1 MPSPVRRSL
10 RKWPTFRKW
19 LTPGMGV
26 KRWFGISL
34 IGFLLFTLGILI
46 LADMPSHFWE
56 LLRERFSVRNT
67 LGIGAAVGGMAVIVF
82 GLARGFQ
89 TVFNAVQPNPT
100 RKLVDVLYEKSQL
113 GSGLKIVTLGGGTG
127 LSSLLRGLKPMTS
140 NLVAVVT
147 VCDDGGSS
155 GRLSKDLGLLPP
167 GDIRNCLVALA
178 DDESLLSELF
188 NHRFQNGN
196 DLGGHSFGNLF
207 LAALTEVVGDFEEA
221 IQVSSQILAT
231 RGKVIPAT
239 LDKVTLCARMRG
251 GTLVRGES
259 SITDAGGIVEEVYL
273 DPPGATP
280 APEVLAS
287 LASADAVVLGPG
299 SLFTSVIPNLLVE
312 GMEEALRALKCP
324 KIYVCNVMT
333 QPGETDNFGAA
344 DHLAALERHVGAGL
358 VDTIVINIETPS
370 DELLRRYAA
379 EGAHPVDPQIERLNK
394 MGVKVVGAN
403 LISSDNLV
411 RHDSERLAATLIDLL
426 ARHQVRQTDT
436 RTRHLRVV
444 S

>member
-1 MPSPVRRSL
+1 MTRKPV
-10 RKWPTFRKW
+10 RKWPAFRKW
-19 LTPGMGV
+19 LTPGIGV

-34 IGFLLFTLGILI
+34 FGFLMFTVGILI
-46 LADMPSHFWE
+46 LADLPSHFWE

-67 LGIGAAVGGMAVIVF
+67 LGIGAAMGGMGVIVF
-82 GLARGFQ
+82 GLVRGFQ
-89 TVFNAVQPNPT
+89 TMFDAVQPNPT

-113 GSGLKIVTLGGGTG
+113 GSGVKIVTLGGGTG

-188 NHRFQNGN
+188 NHRFQGGN

-207 LAALTEVVGDFEEA
+207 LAALTEVVGDFEKA
-221 IQVSSQILAT
+221 VQVSSQILAI
-231 RGKVIPAT
+231 RGKVLPAT
-239 LDKVTLCARMRG
+239 LDKVTLCAHLRG
-251 GTLVRGES
+251 GLLVRGES
-259 SITDAGGIVEEVYL
+259 AITASHGLIEEVYL

-287 LASADAVVLGPG
+287 LATADAVVLGPG

-312 GMEEALRALKCP
+312 GIEEALRALKVP

-333 QPGETDNFGAA
+333 QPGETDHFGAA

-358 VDTIVINIETPS
+358 VDTIVVNIETPS
-370 DELLRRYAA
+370 EDLLRRYEA
-379 EGAHPVDPQIERLNK
+379 EGAHPVDPQIEKLNK

-411 RHDSERLAATLIDLL
+411 RHDSDRLAATLIDLL
-426 ARHQVRQTDT
+426 ARHQLRSADST
-436 RTRHLRVV
+436 RIRHLRVV

>member
-1 MPSPVRRSL
+1 MTQPVA
-10 RKWPTFRKW
+10 FRKW
-19 LTPGMGV
+19 LTPGMRV
-26 KRWFGISL
+26 KRWFLLSL
-34 IGFLLFTLGILI
+34 IGFLMFTVGILI

-56 LLRERFSVRNT
+56 LMRERFSVRNT
-67 LGIGAAVGGMAVIVF
+67 LGIGAAVSGMLVIIYGMVRF
-82 GLARGFQ
+82 FQ
-89 TVFNAVQPNPT
+89 TMFNAVQPNPT
-100 RKLVDVLYEKSQL
+100 RKLVDMLYEKSQL
-113 GSGLKIVTLGGGTG
+113 GSGLKIVTVGGGTG

-178 DDESLLSELF
+178 DDESLMSGLF

-207 LAALTEVVGDFEEA
+207 LAALTEVVGDFEKA
-221 IQVSSQILAT
+221 VQVSSQILAI
-231 RGKVIPAT
+231 RGKVMPAT
-239 LDKVTLCARMRG
+239 LNTVTLCARMKG
-251 GTLVRGES
+251 GSVVRGES
-259 SITDAGGIVEEVYL
+259 AITADPGIVDEVYL

-299 SLFTSVIPNLLVE
+299 SLFTSIIPNLLVE
-312 GMEEALRALKCP
+312 GMEEALRALKVP

-358 VDTIVINIETPS
+358 VDTIVINVERPS
-370 DELLRRYAA
+370 DELLRRYEA
-379 EGAHPVDPQIERLNK
+379 EGAHPVDPQVDRLNK

-411 RHDSERLAATLIDLL
+411 RHDSNRLAATLVDLL
-426 ARHQVRQTDT
+426 ARHYSRSSDT
-436 RTRHLRVV
+436 TKLKHLRVV

>member
-1 MPSPVRRSL
+1 MR
-10 RKWPTFRKW
+10 
-19 LTPGMGV
+19 V
-26 KRWFGISL
+26 KRWFAMSL
-34 IGFLLFTLGILI
+34 FGFLMFTVGILI

-67 LGIGAAVGGMAVIVF
+67 LGIGAAVGGMGVIVY

-89 TVFNAVQPNPT
+89 TMFNAVHSHPT
-100 RKLVDVLYEKSQL
+100 RRLVDVLYEKSQL
-113 GSGLKIVTLGGGTG
+113 GSGLKIVALGGGTG

-188 NHRFQNGN
+188 NHRFQDGN

-231 RGKVIPAT
+231 RGKVLPAT
-239 LDKVTLCARMRG
+239 LDKVILCARMKG

-259 SITDAGGIVEEVYL
+259 SITATGGIVEEVYL

-280 APEVLAS
+280 APQVLAS
-287 LASADAVVLGPG
+287 LATADAIVFGPG

-312 GMEEALRALKCP
+312 GMEEALRAVKVP

-344 DHLAALERHVGAGL
+344 DHLVALERHVGAGL
-358 VDTIVINIETPS
+358 VDIIVVNIETPS
-370 DELLRRYAA
+370 DELLLRYEA
-379 EGAHPVDPQIERLNK
+379 EGAQPVDPQIERLNK

-426 ARHQVRQTDT
+426 ARHQLRQMDT
-436 RTRHLRVV
+436 RGRHLRVV

>member
-1 MPSPVRRSL
+1 
-10 RKWPTFRKW
+10 
-19 LTPGMGV
+19 MGV
-26 KRWFGISL
+26 KRWFGVSIV
-34 IGFLLFTLGILI
+34 GFLTFTLGILI

-67 LGIGAAVGGMAVIVF
+67 LGIGAAVSGMGIIVF
-82 GLARGFQ
+82 GLTKGFQ
-89 TVFNAVQPNPT
+89 TMFNAVQPNPT

-127 LSSLLRGLKPMTS
+127 LSSLLRGLKPMSS
-140 NLVAVVT
+140 NLTAVVT

-178 DDESLLSELF
+178 DDESLLSGLF

-207 LAALTEVVGDFEEA
+207 LAALTEVVGDFEKA

-231 RGKVIPAT
+231 RGKVLPAT
-239 LDKVTLCARMRG
+239 LSKVTLCARMWG
-251 GTLVRGES
+251 GEVVRGES
-259 SITDAGGIVEEVYL
+259 SIPEYGGVIEEVYL

-287 LASADAVVLGPG
+287 LATADAVVLGPG

-312 GMEEALRALKCP
+312 GMEEALRALKVP
-324 KIYVCNVMT
+324 RIYVCNVMT
-333 QPGETDNFGAA
+333 QPGETDGFGAA
-344 DHLAALERHVGAGL
+344 DHLAALERHVGSGV
-358 VDTIVINIETPS
+358 VDTIVINVETPS
-370 DELLRRYAA
+370 EELLRRYAA
-379 EGAHPVDPQIERLNK
+379 EGAHPVDPQIERLQK

-403 LISSDNLV
+403 LIRSDNLV
-411 RHDSERLAATLIDLL
+411 RHDSDRLASTLIDLL
-426 ARHQVRQTDT
+426 ARHYSKTSET
-436 RTRHLRVV
+436 GKTRHLRVV